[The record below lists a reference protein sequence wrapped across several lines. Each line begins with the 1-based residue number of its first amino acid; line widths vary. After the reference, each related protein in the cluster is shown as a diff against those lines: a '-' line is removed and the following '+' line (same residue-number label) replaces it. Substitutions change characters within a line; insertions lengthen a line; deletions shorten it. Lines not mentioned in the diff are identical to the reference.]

1 VLNEPFNPTGTLM
14 SAERQAQIAAIAD
27 AHGLYIL
34 CDEVYRLLEHNP
46 ADRLPAMADL
56 YSRGISAVTLSK
68 PWGGC
73 GITIGW
79 LAFQASGSE
88 GEGARQR
95 NPRRGM

>member
-1 VLNEPFNPTGTLM
+1 M
-14 SAERQAQIAAIAD
+14 SAEVQCALVALAEKHSI
-27 AHGLYIL
+27 YIL
-34 CDEVYRLLEHNP
+34 SDEVYRLLEHDP

-79 LAFQASGSE
+79 LAFH
-88 GEGARQR
+88 RQR
-95 NPRRGM
+95 QPPEFDGLAVGVCHIVLIGKLRAGT